1 MVGNRGGSELRKIFG
16 RGLVVALAAV
26 LTAGLAPVQSQE
38 TDWLVSGSASGRPGG
53 ALTVALRS
61 EPKTLNPMFAV
72 DGASREILFQLNASL
87 IRINRASHETEASLA
102 RRWSVSPDGRR
113 YTLELRKGL
122 RFSDGE
128 PFDADDV
135 VFTFE
140 SILDERN
147 GSPQRSLLIVGGEPV
162 SVRKIAPYVVTLDLK
177 EPYAAAERLFDG
189 VPILP
194 RHKLERFAKEGR
206 LAEAWSIQT
215 APGEVAGLGP
225 FRVKHYRGGDRIVLE
240 RNPHYW
246 KLDEQGVRLPYLLQL
261 TYLFVPNEDAQAV
274 RFGAGETDLIER
286 LNAPNFEALERQSG
300 TRRMLDL
307 GPGLRYSFL
316 FFNLSDIESS
326 RGDLRHRQS
335 WFGETRFR
343 QAVSKAIDRHSIARL
358 VYRNRATALAGHVT
372 PGNRR
377 WINESLPRPVRS
389 IEAARSALQSLGF
402 HRTGTDNGALVDS
415 TGHEMSFSILVSASN
430 PARTEMPTI
439 IQADLAQLGIEATIQ
454 PLETR
459 AIVDRI
465 FNTKNYEACILSL
478 ESGDADPNSEMNVW
492 LSSGGTHLWNP
503 GQGLPSTAWEA
514 RIDELMKLQLITL
527 SQATR
532 KSQYDEVQSI
542 VARELPLIPLV
553 SANVL
558 VGAKTGLGGFR
569 PGVLQ
574 PLTLW
579 NAEELYWVSGKPAA
593 R

>member
-1 MVGNRGGSELRKIFG
+1 M
-16 RGLVVALAAV
+16 
-26 LTAGLAPVQSQE
+26 
-38 TDWLVSGSASGRPGG
+38 
-53 ALTVALRS
+53 TVALRN
-61 EPKTLNPMFAV
+61 EPKTLNPMLAV

-102 RRWSVSPDGRR
+102 KRWSVSPDGRR

-147 GSPQRSLLIVGGEPV
+147 GSPLRSLLIVGGEPV
-162 SVRKIAPYVVTLDLK
+162 AVRKIGPYAVTLDLK

-194 RHKLERFAKEGR
+194 RHKLERFASEGR
-206 LAEAWSIQT
+206 LAEAWSVQT

-225 FRVKHYRGGDRIVLE
+225 FRVRHYRGGDRIVLE
-240 RNPHYW
+240 QNPHYW
-246 KLDEQGVRLPYLLQL
+246 KVDEQNVRLPYLAQL

-274 RFGAGETDLIER
+274 RFGAGETDLIEQ
-286 LNAPNFEALERQSG
+286 LNAPNFEALQRQVG
-300 TRRMLDL
+300 DHRMLDL
-307 GPGLRYSFL
+307 GPGLKYSFL
-316 FFNLSDIESS
+316 FFNLNDLEPSHS
-326 RGDLRHRQS
+326 DLRRRQS

-343 QAVSKAIDRHSIARL
+343 QAVSKAIDRNSIAKL

-389 IEAARSALQSLGF
+389 VEAARRALQSLSFRRAGA
-402 HRTGTDNGALVDS
+402 GNGVLVDS
-415 TGHEMSFSILVSASN
+415 TGHEVSFSILVSASN
-430 PARTEMPTI
+430 PARTEMATI
-439 IQADLAQLGIEATIQ
+439 IQADLAELGIEVTIQ

-459 AIVDRI
+459 VIVDRI

-478 ESGDADPNSEMNVW
+478 ESGDADPNSAMSVW

-503 GQGLPSTAWEA
+503 GQDVPSTAWEA

-527 SQATR
+527 SQAER

-542 VARELPLIPLV
+542 LARELPLIPLL
-553 SANVL
+553 SPNVL
-558 VGAKTGLGGFR
+558 VGAKGRLGGFR
-569 PGVLQ
+569 PAILP

-579 NAEELYWVSGKPAA
+579 NADELHWVDSDTGT